1 MASELRYRCI
11 LTGCIHLTS
20 RLLKVGFFYLYLFL
34 QNALIVGMNLIFLDT
49 ETTGNDTAK
58 DRLCQVCYKTS
69 AGVRA
74 EYFKP
79 PVPIS
84 TKAMSITHIT
94 NKKVADMPAFIG
106 SEMKKELEGLLTNGV
121 LVAHNAEFDVAILEN
136 EGVKVPRKIC
146 TLRLA
151 RHLDENGEIPEY
163 NMQFLRYYFDL
174 DVEGEAHSAEGDV
187 NVLYAL
193 FQKLLA
199 RVKEKFPNEDE
210 AIAETIRI
218 SSAPMLFKKIN
229 FGKHKDK
236 TIEEVLRT
244 DRGYLEWLLKEKLK
258 TGEKDPDWIYTLQEA
273 LK

>member
-1 MASELRYRCI
+1 
-11 LTGCIHLTS
+11 
-20 RLLKVGFFYLYLFL
+20 
-34 QNALIVGMNLIFLDT
+34 MNLIFLDT

-69 AGVRA
+69 AGVRT
-74 EYFKP
+74 EFFKP

-84 TKAMSITHIT
+84 IKAMSITHIT
-94 NKKVADMPAFIG
+94 NKKVADKPSFMG
-106 SEMKKELEGLLTNGV
+106 SDMKKELETLLEVGV

-136 EGVKVPRKIC
+136 EGVKIPLKIC
-146 TLRLA
+146 TMRLA
-151 RHLDENGEIPEY
+151 RSLDEKGEIPEY

-174 DVEGEAHSAEGDV
+174 DVEGEAHDAEGDV
-187 NVLYAL
+187 KVLYAL
-193 FQKLLA
+193 FQKLLSK
-199 RVKEKFPNEDE
+199 VKEKFPSEEE
-210 AIAETIRI
+210 AIKEMIRI
-218 SSAPMLFKKIN
+218 SNAPMLFKKIN

-273 LK
+273 LSR